1 MAVYTDGVH
10 LTADSLDE
18 LHQFAKELNL
28 KRKWFQGTK
37 KYPHYD
43 LTSDN
48 VALRALLLGAKSVV
62 PREIVKIAKRME

>member
-1 MAVYTDGVH
+1 MAVYSDGVH

-18 LHQFAKELNL
+18 LHKFANELNL

-37 KYPHYD
+37 KHPHYD

-48 VALRALLLGAKSVV
+48 VALRALLLGAKPVV
-62 PREIVKIAKRME
+62 SREIVKIAKRME